1 MTRKVILED
10 KDGEELVPY
19 TELATNQQP
28 GRVRPDGSSLVVNSN
43 GVISVN
49 GATGTEIRYLSG
61 VTSGL
66 QGQLDNTVHKTGNE
80 TITGLKTFNNT
91 VYCVNN
97 NAYYHNIPGY
107 TIGTAPSTNYYPNTL
122 RLNDSTGQYFGFYGP
137 EMLTDGS
144 YYVRMGVRSQ
154 VDSTKYSILKVGCLS
169 DGTFYTSAPTPP
181 TGDNSSQ
188 IATTAY
194 VTNKV
199 STKADKASFQVV
211 SALPANPD
219 ANTFYFIPE

>member
-49 GATGTEIRYLSG
+49 GATGTEIGYLSG

-66 QGQLDNTVHKTGNE
+66 QGQLNNTDHKTGNE
-80 TITGLKTFNNT
+80 TIGGVKTITSGLIRKIEGLDVTTAPLSNQYIDWVSPKDKNEVSVGFFGT
-91 VYCVNN
+91 
-97 NAYYHNIPGY
+97 AYY
-107 TIGTAPSTNYYPNTL
+107 TDEKLSS
-122 RLNDSTGQYFGFYGP
+122 RLGVTR
-137 EMLTDGS
+137 
-144 YYVRMGVRSQ
+144 YVNGRPIYADIQ
-154 VDSTKYSILKVGCLS
+154 VAIRK
-169 DGTFYTSAPTPP
+169 DGTISTSAPTPP
-181 TGDNSSQ
+181 AGDNSSQ

-219 ANTFYFIPE
+219 SNTFYFIPE

>member
-28 GRVRPDGSSLVVNSN
+28 GRVRPDGSSLVVDSN

-49 GATGTEIRYLSG
+49 GATGTEIGYLSG
-61 VTSGL
+61 VTSGI

-80 TITGLKTFNNT
+80 TIAGVKTFASGSSTSLITKSDKIDSDIKPSSTQFSNFIDG
-91 VYCVNN
+91 YDVNGKLISRIFTRKASN
-97 NAYYHNIPGY
+97 GSNGIAIQAWNG
-107 TIGTAPSTNYYPNTL
+107 STNYSL
-122 RLNDSTGQYFGFYGP
+122 
-137 EMLTDGS
+137 
-144 YYVRMGVRSQ
+144 GV
-154 VDSTKYSILKVGCLS
+154 YS
-169 DGTFYTSAPTPP
+169 DGTSEAPTPP
-181 TGDNSSQ
+181 TGDNSKQ

>member
-19 TELATNQQP
+19 TELATSQQP

-49 GATGTEIRYLSG
+49 GATGTEIGYLSG

-80 TITGLKTFNNT
+80 TIGGNKTFSGLGTFRN
-91 VYCVNN
+91 Y
-97 NAYYHNIPGY
+97 NAFWKTPYNIIVRSESIEDGVTPSSNQFMGIEFRDKNDVRVGW
-107 TIGTAPSTNYYPNTL
+107 IGLAKK
-122 RLNDSTGQYFGFYGP
+122 
-137 EMLTDGS
+137 TDGTQLIELQKQ
-144 YYVRMGVRSQ
+144 G
-154 VDSTKYSILKVGCLS
+154 STSGF
-169 DGTFYTSAPTPP
+169 TAPTPSV
-181 TGDNSSQ
+181 GDNSNQ

-219 ANTFYFIPE
+219 SNTFYFIPE

>member
-28 GRVRPDGSSLVVNSN
+28 GRVRPDGSSLVVDSN

-49 GATGTEIRYLSG
+49 GATGTEIGYLSG
-61 VTSGL
+61 VTSGI
-66 QGQLDNTVHKTGNE
+66 QGQLNNTVHKTGNE
-80 TITGLKTFNNT
+80 TISGNKTFSGLGTFNNYT
-91 VYCVNN
+91 AFWKTPY
-97 NAYYHNIPGY
+97 NIIVRSTSIENGV
-107 TIGTAPSTNYYPNTL
+107 APSSNQYMGIEF
-122 RLNDSTGQYFGFYGP
+122 RDKNDVRVGWIGLVTK
-137 EMLTDGS
+137 TDGTQQIELQKQ
-144 YYVRMGVRSQ
+144 G
-154 VDSTKYSILKVGCLS
+154 STSG
-169 DGTFYTSAPTPP
+169 FAAPTPP
-181 TGDNSSQ
+181 TGDNSSN

-194 VTNKV
+194 VN
-199 STKADKASFQVV
+199 TKFQVV